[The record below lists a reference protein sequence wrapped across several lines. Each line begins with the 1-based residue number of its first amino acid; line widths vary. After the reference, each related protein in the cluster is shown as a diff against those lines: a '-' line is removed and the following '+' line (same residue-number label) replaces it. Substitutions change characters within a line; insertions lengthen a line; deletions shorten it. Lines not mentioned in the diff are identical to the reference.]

1 MDHNDKLFEK
11 AKSLHQKDNI
21 SGAIKL
27 YEKLISSNYR
37 NAQVSYLLGT
47 ANLQLKNYLK
57 AIKILSLSIE
67 DNPKNHH
74 SYNNIGLF
82 ITMR

>member
-27 YEKLISSNYR
+27 YEKGEIYFIFSS
-37 NAQVSYLLGT
+37 GFT
-47 ANLQLKNYLK
+47 
-57 AIKILSLSIE
+57 
-67 DNPKNHH
+67 
-74 SYNNIGLF
+74 
-82 ITMR
+82 